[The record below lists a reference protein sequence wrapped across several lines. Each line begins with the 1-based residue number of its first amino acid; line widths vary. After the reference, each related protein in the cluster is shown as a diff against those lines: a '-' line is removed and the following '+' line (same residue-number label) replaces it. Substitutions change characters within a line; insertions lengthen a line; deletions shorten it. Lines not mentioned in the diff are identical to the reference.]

1 MSVHKFNYS
10 INRYNGACQHILK
23 AKTKPEPWLH
33 VAIIDFEDMP
43 DSEEYGIRGEKSG
56 IYWAIYV
63 WDTREV
69 IEAGSARSGSIT
81 IPAPVMRTSPR
92 PKVAIPNAND
102 NRNPLRDYNQIINTI
117 NAFVMGKQSPRR
129 NRYAI

>member
-33 VAIIDFEDMP
+33 VAILDFEDMP

-69 IEAGSARSGSIT
+69 I
-81 IPAPVMRTSPR
+81 
-92 PKVAIPNAND
+92 
-102 NRNPLRDYNQIINTI
+102 
-117 NAFVMGKQSPRR
+117 
-129 NRYAI
+129 